1 MRNDIDRDLYEILGV
16 ERSASLSDIKSCY
29 RDKARQC
36 HPDVSHNDPDGERKF
51 KELTFAYEVLSDAEK
66 RSNYDRW
73 GLEGLKTGA
82 GVDFDGFSS
91 ISDLFD
97 MFFGGG
103 FAEPFGR
110 RRRQDRAQSRG
121 RNTETLL
128 SVTLAE
134 VGLGVDKD
142 IEIRKRMTCDGCDGT
157 GLSPGTHASRCSAC
171 GGSGQVRSTQ
181 RSVFGTFIRAG
192 VCPDCGG
199 AGEVINKP
207 CPECDGAGLVW
218 DTERL
223 KVKVPPGVENGDTI
237 RLRGKGESGAR
248 GAGAG
253 DLYVRINVEPHQ
265 AFIRNGRNLNITV
278 KIGIDE
284 AALGTEIELPSLDG
298 GFKLKVPPGTQPG
311 DVLKEKG
318 KGLPP
323 RYGGRRGDILA
334 GVEVTIPKRLSG
346 KEKELLESF
355 AEMRKGKAGK

>member
-1 MRNDIDRDLYEILGV
+1 M
-16 ERSASLSDIKSCY
+16 
-29 RDKARQC
+29 
-36 HPDVSHNDPDGERKF
+36 
-51 KELTFAYEVLSDAEK
+51 
-66 RSNYDRW
+66 
-73 GLEGLKTGA
+73 
-82 GVDFDGFSS
+82 
-91 ISDLFD
+91 
-97 MFFGGG
+97 
-103 FAEPFGR
+103 
-110 RRRQDRAQSRG
+110 
-121 RNTETLL
+121 
-128 SVTLAE
+128 
-134 VGLGVDKD
+134 
-142 IEIRKRMTCDGCDGT
+142 
-157 GLSPGTHASRCSAC
+157 
-171 GGSGQVRSTQ
+171 RSTQ

-278 KIGIDE
+278 KIGMDE